1 MNYYDALKKSGK
13 ILEAYFEQSKDVLH
27 NGSKG
32 TIRENIVS
40 KVIRPFL
47 PKCYGL
53 SSGEAF
59 DKNGGQSKQLDLV
72 VYDDIFSYS
81 IPYTE
86 SFIQFP
92 CESIYGNIEIKS
104 YLNQNEFTTSVENI
118 RSLKS
123 LVRESTHSWTVTPQ
137 VQISINGLPKDTG
150 RNPYFGIVFA
160 YDSVE
165 VSTVLGYLNRL
176 GISSELLPN
185 AFVLYS
191 KKTIILHCKDGF
203 IQPFP
208 CNDFDK
214 YKALNCGDN
223 TLAIFIGLLI
233 NFTRFS
239 LLKSANIH
247 DETNQIL
254 NGLLS
259 RSGGI
264 ETEVVI

>member
-1 MNYYDALKKSGK
+1 MNYYDALRRSGK

-27 NGSKG
+27 SGSKG

-47 PKCYGL
+47 PQCYGL

-59 DKNGGQSKQLDLV
+59 DKNGIQSKQLDLV
-72 VYDDIFSYS
+72 VYDNMFSYLV
-81 IPYTE
+81 PYVE
-86 SFIQFP
+86 NFIQFP

-104 YLNQNEFTTSVENI
+104 YLNQAEFTTSVENI
-118 RSLKS
+118 RSLKN

-137 VQISINGLPKDTG
+137 VQISINGLPRETG

-165 VSTVLGYLNRL
+165 VTTVLGYLRGL
-176 GISSELLPN
+176 GVPSNLLPN
-185 AFVLYS
+185 AFVLFS
-191 KKTIILHCKDGF
+191 KKTIILHCKDNMV
-203 IQPFP
+203 QPFP

-214 YKALNCGDN
+214 YKALNCGDD

-247 DETNQIL
+247 DETNQLL
-254 NGLLS
+254 NELLH
-259 RSGGI
+259 RSNGA